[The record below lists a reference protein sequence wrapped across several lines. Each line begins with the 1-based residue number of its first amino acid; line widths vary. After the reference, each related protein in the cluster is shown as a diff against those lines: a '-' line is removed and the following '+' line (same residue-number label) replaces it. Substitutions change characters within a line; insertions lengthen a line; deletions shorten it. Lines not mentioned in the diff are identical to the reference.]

1 MKENKSSDEQIQA
14 FPAEDIEIV
23 EIDYVDKPQKDIP
36 LTKII
41 ELKRK
46 NLSLQ
51 QIADI
56 CKCSKQNIWQ
66 RLQDCEEFEEFSRD
80 TAVHYEVLQHRIIS
94 SIDDADIKKTPMTQR
109 VVAVGI
115 LEDKKRIIRGQAT
128 ERIDTFALTAELSA
142 VEKRIKELEEKKTG
156 KLT

>member
-1 MKENKSSDEQIQA
+1 MKENKSPDEQIQA
-14 FPAEDIEIV
+14 FSAEDIEIV
-23 EIDYVDKPQKDIP
+23 ETDYVDKPQKDIP

-41 ELKRK
+41 ELRRK

-66 RLQDCEEFEEFSRD
+66 RLQDCEEFEDFSKD
-80 TAVHYEVLQHRIIS
+80 TAGHYEVLQHRIIR

-115 LEDKKRIIRGQAT
+115 LEDKKRLIRNQAT
-128 ERIDTFALTAELSA
+128 DRIDIAVVSATIEDLQKQAENLRKS
-142 VEKRIKELEEKKTG
+142 L
-156 KLT
+156 

>member
-14 FPAEDIEIV
+14 FSAEDIEII
-23 EIDYVDKPQKDIP
+23 ETDYVDKPQKDIP

-41 ELKRK
+41 ELRRK

-66 RLQDCEEFEEFSRD
+66 RLQDCEEFEDFSKD
-80 TAVHYEVLQHRIIS
+80 TAGHYEVLQHRIIR
-94 SIDDADIKKTPMTQR
+94 SIDDADIKKTPMVQR
-109 VVAVGI
+109 FVACGI
-115 LEDKKRIIRGQAT
+115 LEDKKRLIRNQAT
-128 ERIDTFALTAELSA
+128 ERVDIGVITATIEEVRA
-142 VEKRIKELEEKKTG
+142 EKERLIKEVEG
-156 KLT
+156 K